1 MKSITT
7 RFPLR
12 DGGLLWKWEL
22 VQQLPVFWPFLYSP
36 LETAYAEGDPSGGAE
51 GRVF

>member
-22 VQQLPVFWPFLYSP
+22 VQQFPVFRPFLYGP
-36 LETAYAEGDPSGGAE
+36 FETSDTEPDLSGGSE
-51 GRVF
+51 GGVF